1 MTAQVFGLSDVFI
14 GDSSILG
21 KGAGV
26 SRSRRRPAGDSV
38 SGRHEGDIVHIIV
51 TCECCGR
58 RHSLA
63 RTVDRPQTLHLVC
76 HDCERCLR
84 VEVTARDM
92 KREVPLGAAP
102 C

>member
-1 MTAQVFGLSDVFI
+1 M
-14 GDSSILG
+14 
-21 KGAGV
+21 
-26 SRSRRRPAGDSV
+26 SRTRRRRAGDSGSV
-38 SGRHEGDIVHIIV
+38 GSGSEGDAVHIIV

-63 RTVDRPQTLHLVC
+63 RRVDRPQTLHLVC

-92 KREVPLGAAP
+92 NREAPLDAAR
-102 C
+102 CQA